1 MMHYSENALHV
12 LTAMS
17 YKGIGN
23 AWVVDHL
30 RGGET
35 CEQLINLLQKKCKV
49 PVTLEDFVMR
59 KQQLIQQLR
68 KSELYADGVVAW
80 GDSSFPTHR
89 GNVKNSEK
97 PVAILYKGDLGLL
110 NQVNK
115 NIAVIGLLGPDH
127 QTQQR
132 EQQLVDSLVN
142 KGAVVVSGLA
152 KGCDGIAHHQ
162 TLINGGKTVAILPST
177 LYDIMPAENKPLA
190 EKIWQSGGLVITEYF
205 TNALNQRELIG
216 RYQERDRL
224 QALYSDGILLI
235 SSYAKNDVGND
246 SGSRLAMEYAC
257 NYGIPRGVM
266 YDEISDRNNAKFDLN
281 RQIMAS
287 DASVTQIRFSTI
299 NDWVMGLSK
308 SYAKSSE
315 PSEIQSGFNF

>member
-35 CEQLINLLQKKCKV
+35 CEQLINLLQKKCKI
-49 PVTLEDFVMR
+49 PVTFEDFVMR

-68 KSELYADGVVAW
+68 KSEFYADGLVAW
-80 GDSSFPTHR
+80 GDSSFPAHR

-115 NIAVIGLLGPDH
+115 NIAVIGLIGPDH

-152 KGCDGIAHHQ
+152 KGCA
-162 TLINGGKTVAILPST
+162 PS
-177 LYDIMPAENKPLA
+177 N
-190 EKIWQSGGLVITEYF
+190 
-205 TNALNQRELIG
+205 LN
-216 RYQERDRL
+216 
-224 QALYSDGILLI
+224 
-235 SSYAKNDVGND
+235 
-246 SGSRLAMEYAC
+246 
-257 NYGIPRGVM
+257 
-266 YDEISDRNNAKFDLN
+266 
-281 RQIMAS
+281 
-287 DASVTQIRFSTI
+287 
-299 NDWVMGLSK
+299 
-308 SYAKSSE
+308 
-315 PSEIQSGFNF
+315 